1 MRDIDMKDGAKKQN
15 IFKVADIILFAALLF
30 ILTYF
35 FGRLVYAQALYA
47 GKEGGYFSDIYA
59 YMQEMQGIDS
69 GYSFPYP
76 IFFLTGRFFDLFMPI
91 ELAVTI
97 AEVLFNTLAI
107 LITKYYLEK
116 YINESV
122 KELTWHHFAI
132 TLSVFACFM
141 MSMWWL
147 PRFGKITLPLKDQV
161 FYGTYSGN
169 PWHNATYIATRP
181 FAIGAFFSFVNLFK
195 DEEKFDVKKGIV
207 FGIFLF
213 LTTMAKPSFTLV
225 IGSAMALV
233 CVIRLIRKKFKNIKY
248 ILFLFLCSIPTL
260 IALLIQFGG
269 VFGSGNTE
277 EEHGIGLDFFGVW
290 RSANPHIT
298 AAIFYA
304 NVFALVCIPFLIK
317 NIKKDYLYAFTII
330 IFAVSVLEAGLLCEK
345 GFRYPH
351 FNFSWGYMH
360 GIFFFA
366 LGSLAVLLKNIFE
379 KKIKTVFAVICILAL
394 LSQVVFGILYF
405 IGLYYGRDYN
415 TLLPYNWL

>member
-1 MRDIDMKDGAKKQN
+1 MKETAKKQN
-15 IFKVADIILFAALLF
+15 IFRVADFILFASLLIALAF
-30 ILTYF
+30 F
-35 FGRLVYAQALYA
+35 FGQLVYAQALYA

-76 IFFLTGRFFDLFMPI
+76 VLFLTGRFFDLFLPI
-91 ELAVTI
+91 EMAVTL
-97 AEVLFNTLAI
+97 AEVLFNSLAV

-116 YINESV
+116 YINEYV
-122 KELTWHHFAI
+122 KKITWQHFAI
-132 TLSVFACFM
+132 TISIFACFL

-147 PRFGKITLPLKDQV
+147 PRFGKITLPLKDQA

-181 FAIGAFFSFVNLFK
+181 FAIGAFFSFINLFK
-195 DEEKFDVKKGIV
+195 DEDKCDWKKGIV

-213 LTTMAKPSFTLV
+213 LTTMTKPSFTLV
-225 IGSAMALV
+225 IGSAMAIV
-233 CVIRLIRKKFKNIKY
+233 CVIRLIGKKFKNIKY
-248 ILFLFLCSIPTL
+248 ILFLFICSIPTL
-260 IALLIQFGG
+260 IALLLQFGG

-277 EEHGIGLDFFGVW
+277 AEHGIGLDFFRVW
-290 RSANPHIT
+290 RSANPHVL

-317 NIKKDYLYAFTII
+317 NIRKDYLYKFTLI

-345 GFRYPH
+345 GFRYSH

-366 LGSLAVLLKNIFE
+366 LGSIAVLLKNIFE
-379 KKIKTVFAVICILAL
+379 KKIKPVFAIICIIAL

-405 IGLYYGRDYN
+405 KGLYYGRDYN

>member
-1 MRDIDMKDGAKKQN
+1 MKETAKKQN
-15 IFKVADIILFAALLF
+15 IFRVADFILFASLLISLAF
-30 ILTYF
+30 F
-35 FGRLVYAQALYA
+35 FGQLVYAQALYA

-76 IFFLTGRFFDLFMPI
+76 VFFLTGRFFDLFLPI
-91 ELAVTI
+91 EMAVTL
-97 AEVLFNTLAI
+97 AEVLFNSLAV

-116 YINESV
+116 YINEYV
-122 KELTWHHFAI
+122 KKITWQHFAI
-132 TLSVFACFM
+132 TISVFACFL

-147 PRFGKITLPLKDQV
+147 PRFGKITLPFKDQA

-181 FAIGAFFSFVNLFK
+181 FAIGAFFSFINLFK
-195 DEEKFDVKKGIV
+195 DEEKYDWKKGIV

-213 LTTMAKPSFTLV
+213 LTTMTKPSFTLV
-225 IGSAMALV
+225 IGSAMAIV

-248 ILFLFLCSIPTL
+248 ILFLFICSIPTL
-260 IALLIQFGG
+260 IALLLQFGG

-277 EEHGIGLDFFGVW
+277 AEHGIGLDFFRVW
-290 RSANPHIT
+290 RSANPHVL

-304 NVFALVCIPFLIK
+304 NVFALVCIPFLAK
-317 NIKKDYLYAFTII
+317 NIRKDYLYKFTLI

-345 GFRYPH
+345 GFRYSH

-366 LGSLAVLLKNIFE
+366 LGSIAVLLKNIFE
-379 KKIKTVFAVICILAL
+379 KKIKPVFAVICIIAL

-405 IGLYYGRDYN
+405 KGLYYGRDYN

>member
-1 MRDIDMKDGAKKQN
+1 MKETAKKQN
-15 IFKVADIILFAALLF
+15 IFRVADFILFASLLIALAF
-30 ILTYF
+30 F
-35 FGRLVYAQALYA
+35 FGQLVYAQALYA

-76 IFFLTGRFFDLFMPI
+76 IFFLTGKFFDLFLPI
-91 ELAVTI
+91 EMAVTI
-97 AEVLFNTLAI
+97 AEVLFNSLAV

-116 YINESV
+116 YINEYV
-122 KELTWHHFAI
+122 KKITWQHFAI
-132 TLSVFACFM
+132 TLSVFACFL

-147 PRFGKITLPLKDQV
+147 PRFGKITLPFKDQA

-181 FAIGAFFSFVNLFK
+181 FAIGAFFSFINLFK
-195 DEEKFDVKKGIV
+195 NEEKYDWKKGIV

-213 LTTMAKPSFTLV
+213 LTTMTKPSFTLV
-225 IGSAMALV
+225 IGSAMVFV
-233 CVIRLIRKKFKNIKY
+233 CIVRVIRLKFKNIKY
-248 ILFLFLCSIPTL
+248 ILFLLICSIPTL
-260 IALLIQFGG
+260 IALLLQFGG
-269 VFGSGNTE
+269 VFGNGNTE
-277 EEHGIGLDFFGVW
+277 AEHGIGLDFFRVW
-290 RSANPHIT
+290 RSANPHVL

-304 NVFALVCIPFLIK
+304 NVFALCCIPFLIK
-317 NIKKDYLYAFTII
+317 NIRKDYLYKFTLI

-345 GFRYPH
+345 GFRYSH

-366 LGSLAVLLKNIFE
+366 LGSIAVLLKNIFE
-379 KKIKTVFAVICILAL
+379 KKIKPVFAVICIIAL

-405 IGLYYGRDYN
+405 KGLYYGRDYN